1 MKVMRV
7 CVCVCVYYICIQTAY
22 VSLVCVSDVVG
33 LCFAWSELDAV
44 TQSSESANEFAGHVI
59 SCIDV

>member
-1 MKVMRV
+1 M
-7 CVCVCVYYICIQTAY
+7 
-22 VSLVCVSDVVG
+22 CVSDVVG